1 MNFIH
6 FLLCITKNP
15 ITIKNINLPVCANCR
30 HFIGYKYNPNEN
42 LENGF
47 AQSAHVKAKN
57 SLKWRGSLTII
68 LSLHYW
74 IFWNFL

>member
-42 LENGF
+42 LEMGKCRLF
-47 AQSAHVKAKN
+47 GKKN
-57 SLKWRGSLTII
+57 IVTG
-68 LSLHYW
+68 
-74 IFWNFL
+74 